1 MNINSTR
8 NYLNKRFAGVVA
20 AVLAVSLLPLI
31 LLVITTKITNASSEK
46 TIGASDRLRPSA
58 SDVDVSDYIADGGS
72 AMIVDNDLNVTLL
85 GGTAICEN
93 DRFTSEEWADFLVR
107 TNDVSEYQYDIAYLT
122 GNNGYWLVLRK
133 PIQMSISF
141 GVVFNPEA
149 PGFSK
154 TVILLSLILSVYFIA
169 LFVFVIFYSK
179 QTEKEMKERELIKRE
194 EEEKRMLLVSEISHD
209 LKTPLAS
216 VQGYSELLV
225 SKDVDEQKKLEYAQK
240 IYDNSVRS
248 NNILKSLFVYSKLE
262 SAGYILEPERTDIC
276 EFTRQIMAE
285 YIPELEK
292 NGFGYDLSV
301 PDKNIPV
308 NIDPILFRRVYDNL
322 IGNSVKYN
330 SAGTKILVSITDINA
345 ERSSVDIVIGDDGIG
360 IPKESLDKIFQPF
373 FRGEKNAGNS
383 EGSGLG
389 LAIVHKIINLHCG
402 EIKYTGDENGCSWH
416 IRLPKI

>member
-8 NYLNKRFAGVVA
+8 NYLNKRFAGVVV

-31 LLVITTKITNASSEK
+31 LLVITTKIMNASHET

-72 AMIVDNDLNVTLL
+72 AMIVDNNLNVTLL

-107 TNDVSEYQYDIAYLT
+107 SNDVSEYQYDIACLT

-179 QTEKEMKERELIKRE
+179 RTEKEMKERELIKRE

-262 SAGYILEPERTDIC
+262 SAG
-276 EFTRQIMAE
+276 
-285 YIPELEK
+285 
-292 NGFGYDLSV
+292 
-301 PDKNIPV
+301 
-308 NIDPILFRRVYDNL
+308 
-322 IGNSVKYN
+322 
-330 SAGTKILVSITDINA
+330 
-345 ERSSVDIVIGDDGIG
+345 
-360 IPKESLDKIFQPF
+360 
-373 FRGEKNAGNS
+373 
-383 EGSGLG
+383 SGLRNFW
-389 LAIVHKIINLHCG
+389 IYDCG
-402 EIKYTGDENGCSWH
+402 QP
-416 IRLPKI
+416 IRPGSYGQLL